1 MDYEKYICS
10 RVASV
15 PPSGIRKFF
24 DIVNEIEG
32 CITLGIGEP
41 DFDTPQNI
49 RDAAIRAIQGGFTQ
63 YTSNWGKTELRQKIC
78 EYLSHRI
85 HIDYDIENVLVTT
98 GTSEALDLAFRAI
111 INPGDDILIPEPT
124 YVSYMPGVIFA
135 GGNPVALETR
145 EEDEFR
151 ITADTLKKTITKN
164 TKAIVIPYPNNPTG
178 AIMRKEDYEKIA
190 ELILAHDLIVISDEL
205 YGELTYEGE
214 HFSIAQLPGFVE
226 RTIVINGFS
235 KTYAMTG
242 FRQGYVVAP
251 KQLIEPMFKIH
262 QYTMLCAPTIG
273 QLAAYEAVRTEMES
287 GFTQVKEMAREYNE
301 RRLIIYNGLNEIGLK
316 CFEPL
321 GAFYIF
327 PNITSTGLPSGEF
340 CEKLLQSQKVACVPG
355 TAFGASG
362 EGFIRCSYSVSK
374 ENIKEALSRIGQFVR
389 TL

>member
-1 MDYEKYICS
+1 MNYEKYICS
-10 RVASV
+10 KVAAV

-32 CITLGIGEP
+32 CIALGIGEP

-63 YTSNWGKTELRQKIC
+63 YTSNWGKPELRKKIG
-78 EYLSHRI
+78 EYLFSRI
-85 HIDYDIENVLVTT
+85 HIRYEPDQILVTT

-111 INPGDDILIPEPT
+111 INPGDEILIPEPT
-124 YVSYMPGVIFA
+124 YVSYVPGVVFA
-135 GGNPVALETR
+135 GGIPVPLVTHEQDQFKIMP
-145 EEDEFR
+145 E
-151 ITADTLKKTITKN
+151 TLKKAVNKN

-178 AIMRKEDYEKIA
+178 AIMTKDDYEKIA
-190 ELILAHDLIVISDEL
+190 DIILEHDLIVISDEL
-205 YGELTYEGE
+205 YGELTYQGE
-214 HFSIAQLPGFVE
+214 HFSIAELPGFEE

-242 FRQGYVVAP
+242 FRQGYVAGP
-251 KQLIEPMFKIH
+251 KELIDPMFKIH

-287 GFTQVKEMAREYNE
+287 GFAQVKEMAREYNE
-301 RRLIIYNGLNEIGLK
+301 RRLIIYNGMNEIGLH

-327 PNITSTGLPSGEF
+327 PNITGTGLSSGEF
-340 CEKLLQSQKVACVPG
+340 CEQLLMSKKVACVPG

-362 EGFIRCSYSVSK
+362 EGFIRCSYSASQ
-374 ENIKEALSRIGQFVR
+374 ENIKEALKRIGQFVKE
-389 TL
+389 L